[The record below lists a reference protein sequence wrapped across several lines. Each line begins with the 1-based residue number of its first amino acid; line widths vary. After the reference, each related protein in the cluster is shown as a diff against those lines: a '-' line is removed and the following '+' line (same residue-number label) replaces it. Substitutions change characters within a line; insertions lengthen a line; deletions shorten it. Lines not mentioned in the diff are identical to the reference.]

1 MDEGEVVV
9 PEEVRAMLLAAEG
22 EEGRAWLEALPR
34 LVAAVSSRWGV
45 TLERPFEGGNVAY
58 VAPAETRT
66 GRAVVVKIQLVTEET
81 REEGAALRHWGPEVA
96 VEVIDEAPELGAL
109 LLERLEPGEPL
120 SLRPLGEQLAV
131 ITDLLP
137 RLWRNPPPPDHAFPP
152 VMHSLDGWLS
162 ALERAE
168 ADPGLG
174 SLASQVRDVATVLR
188 EPDLRPAMHPVVVNR
203 DFHSGNVLSSHRV
216 RWVVIDPK
224 PLVGEPAFDCGHL
237 VRELLR
243 TGGLEHAA
251 RVVRGLSDGL
261 QLEPARVRAWGALRA
276 AINAAWARQTG
287 LGDGNWELDCVR
299 ELLGVA
305 V

>member
-1 MDEGEVVV
+1 
-9 PEEVRAMLLAAEG
+9 MLLAAEG
-22 EEGRAWLEALPR
+22 EEGRGWLEALPR

-216 RWVVIDPK
+216 PWVVIDPK

>member
-1 MDEGEVVV
+1 MEEREVRV
-9 PEEVRAMLLAAEG
+9 PEAVRAMLLAAEG

-34 LVAAVSSRWGV
+34 LVASVSSRWGV
-45 TLERPFEGGNVAY
+45 TLGQPFQGGNVAY
-58 VAPAETRT
+58 VAPAETRA
-66 GRAVVVKIQLVTEET
+66 GRAVVVKIQLVTDET
-81 REEGAALRHWGPEVA
+81 REEGAALRHWGPDVA
-96 VEVIDEAPELGAL
+96 VEVLDEAPELGAL

-120 SLRPLGEQLAV
+120 NLRPLGDQLEV

-137 RLWRNPPPPDHAFPP
+137 RLWRNPAPPGHPFPP
-152 VMHSLDGWLS
+152 VMHSLEGWLS
-162 ALERAE
+162 ALQRAE

-174 SLASQVRDVATVLR
+174 PLTSQVRDLTTVLR
-188 EPDLRPAMHPVVVNR
+188 EPDLRPASHPVVVNR

-216 RWVVIDPK
+216 PWVVIDPK
-224 PLVGEPAFDCGHL
+224 PLAGEPAFDCGHL

-243 TGGLEHAA
+243 TRGLEHAP

-261 QLEPARVRAWGALRA
+261 DLDPARVRAWGVLRA
-276 AINAAWARQTG
+276 AMNAIWARETG
-287 LGDGNWELDCVR
+287 LGDGSWELDCVR